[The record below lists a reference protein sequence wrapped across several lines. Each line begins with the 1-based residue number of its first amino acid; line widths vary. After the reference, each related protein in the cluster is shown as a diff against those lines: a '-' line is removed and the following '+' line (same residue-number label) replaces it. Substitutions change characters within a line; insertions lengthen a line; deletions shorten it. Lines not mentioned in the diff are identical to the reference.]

1 MASSP
6 SRRKFAPEPIE
17 TSTRSSAKRTAAGTA
32 VSNTPPR
39 DESTASIKDCSSP
52 TKKFKPEPVETTT
65 RSRRKQEQGEPDQD
79 IIKKSETPDKPRKK
93 FAPEPVETS
102 TRSRRG
108 KAGKEEEPETPPDV
122 VKKKKKFAPQ
132 PIEGS
137 TTRRRRRATVD
148 EDEEKHAQSDPGES
162 PRLAPPRSVSP
173 KKFSPEL
180 LETARGSYKRSLPVR
195 PFSALPPHLRA
206 LAPGTA
212 SIPEGPSQ
220 SALDTLESKFSA
232 AALAKRHHADRRH
245 SYVAPDL
252 PDVLSDESEQE
263 ESDVPSLS
271 ATPSASSD
279 ETVESRRN
287 KSPHPVHDD
296 LNVDHLS
303 LEAHEKALREQA
315 MAAYIN
321 ENKHEPVNHFGID
334 DEEDDVPVRR
344 GKLSGS
350 AGIDVST
357 FRRDSAVELDWH
369 MAEMRKHHAELD
381 KLKQNLKNDTAGASR
396 FSAAALAMRHDLAKK
411 KEDGEQRG
419 HGMKQMQD
427 AASPPMLG
435 GDIVFPRSI
444 SPKMTRLTPDQVPVP
459 RKAGREPEE
468 ATESDCNLWGAKIEV
483 SQGGNAGLWMG
494 MCQKGDEETRPPPPA
509 MRSGIMTP
517 AVEGE
522 NPLEVGSAGKAHGKF
537 GHGLGFAPLSP
548 PQNTVDDF
556 AESLDKKLNQQQEI
570 EKEFSDGMVTQVYN
584 YLSLGYP
591 VLAWKFD
598 MELAK
603 ISRIS
608 IEELRKDDERADA
621 KGYVGAPE
629 GEGIS
634 EQCAALDGKCARWTA
649 LKFYVQEWARQ
660 VPQMGDKEREDWG
673 VRGRRGSWAF

>member
-6 SRRKFAPEPIE
+6 PRRKFAPEPIE
-17 TSTRSSAKRTAAGTA
+17 TSTRSSAKRTAAGTT

-39 DESTASIKDCSSP
+39 DESPASIKDCPSP
-52 TKKFKPEPVETTT
+52 TKKLKPEPVETAT
-65 RSRRKQEQGEPDQD
+65 RSRRKQEQGEHDQD
-79 IIKKSETPDKPRKK
+79 GSKKIDTPDKPRRK

-122 VKKKKKFAPQ
+122 VKKKKFAPQ

-137 TTRRRRRATVD
+137 ITRRRRRATAD
-148 EDEEKHAQSDPGES
+148 EDEEKHAQPDPGES
-162 PRLAPPRSVSP
+162 PRIAPTRSLSPR
-173 KKFSPEL
+173 KFSPEL

-195 PFSALPPHLRA
+195 PLSALPPHLRA
-206 LAPGTA
+206 LAPGRA
-212 SIPEGPSQ
+212 SIPEDSSQ
-220 SALDTLESKFSA
+220 AASNAPESKFSA
-232 AALAKRHHADRRH
+232 AVLAKRHHAERRR

-252 PDVLSDESEQE
+252 PDVQSDESEEE
-263 ESDVPSLS
+263 ESEVPSLS

-287 KSPHPVHDD
+287 KSPDPVHDD
-296 LNVDHLS
+296 LNLDDLS

-315 MAAYIN
+315 MAAYVN

-344 GKLSGS
+344 GKLSGTG
-350 AGIDVST
+350 GIDVST

-435 GDIVFPRSI
+435 GDIVFPKSI

-459 RKAGREPEE
+459 RKAGREPEKV
-468 ATESDCNLWGAKIEV
+468 TESDYNLWSTNIEV
-483 SQGGNAGLWMG
+483 SQGGSGGLWMG
-494 MCQKGDEETRPPPPA
+494 MCQKGEEESRPPPPA

-522 NPLEVGSAGKAHGKF
+522 NAVGTATPGKGQGKF

-548 PQNTVDDF
+548 PRNTIDEF
-556 AESLDKKLNQQQEI
+556 AESLDKKLNQQQEM
-570 EKEFSDGMVTQVYN
+570 EKEFSDSMVTQVYN

-598 MELAK
+598 MELSK

-608 IEELRKDDERADA
+608 VEDLRKDDERADA

-629 GEGIS
+629 GQGIS

-649 LKFYVQEWARQ
+649 LKFYIQEWARQ